1 MVSCK
6 RSFQIP
12 SFRIVIP
19 FMTARAFCGLFSSCL
34 SQDDEGVGPDH
45 GGQLVVREEPDEIW
59 DLLPQKEKLKRYEE
73 LYKKY
78 DEKLAE
84 FDAEHGYDETK
95 GTYLSLELNQVRV
108 WGVPV
113 RGVWLMLSTFDDET
127 GATRACMPLELEVEL
142 GHGFLCISTSEE
154 STRGVVDH
162 STWKPKTPISKPETL
177 NLKPLNSKP

>member
-1 MVSCK
+1 M
-6 RSFQIP
+6 
-12 SFRIVIP
+12 
-19 FMTARAFCGLFSSCL
+19 
-34 SQDDEGVGPDH
+34 
-45 GGQLVVREEPDEIW
+45 VREEPDEIW